1 MISPLRY
8 PILYLLL
15 AALLLGP
22 GACAGPNPQAI
33 PGLVLSPEE
42 YVRQLYTNNSP
53 PELRTVR
60 ILGRR
65 EWEKGVLVFLD
76 QWEPGDGKIPGTW
89 TFGYSLLERAPSGGG
104 WQVVSG
110 HLHGRSEP
118 LPRSELVDW
127 SIGSGG
133 GMSGPPGG
141 PMQAHLDP
149 VVYYGRA
156 LTPEV
161 RAVQVIFDDGGMR
174 RDEAGDGMFAVVVP
188 PTARACQLVVI
199 GQADQ
204 VLRRINLPEILAGGA
219 GVAQPDDCQ
228 SGG

>member
-8 PILYLLL
+8 SIPCLLL

-65 EWEKGVLVFLD
+65 EWEKGVLVFLE

-89 TFGYSLLERAPSGGG
+89 TFGYFLLERAPSGGG
-104 WQVVSG
+104 WQAVSG

-188 PTARACQLVVI
+188 STARACQLVVL
-199 GQADQ
+199 GQADR